1 MTSISRSGGVL
12 AILDGSLE
20 FKETRLSSESM
31 NRWIG
36 WIQVS
41 QVCSASLPVR
51 VYRNVA
57 ACVWHC

>member
-31 NRWIG
+31 NGCGSDGSNCHRY
-36 WIQVS
+36 
-41 QVCSASLPVR
+41 AALP
-51 VYRNVA
+51 
-57 ACVWHC
+57 CL